1 MPYNK
6 PGVILTPTGNL
17 AVSTTSMILDLG
29 GKLTYLEVLD
39 GNIWVQPDG
48 DTAVADA
55 TNCFKRT
62 AGGYIMLCNSRIQV
76 ISDATGAH
84 IQLIPYGDQ

>member
-1 MPYNK
+1 MPSNK

-17 AVSTTSMILDLG
+17 AVTTTSQLLVLD
-29 GKLTYLEVLD
+29 GKRTYLEVLD
-39 GNIWVQPDG
+39 GNVWIQPDG
-48 DTAVADA
+48 DTAVANA
-55 TNCFKRT
+55 SNCFKRT
-62 AGGYIMLCNSRIQV
+62 AGGYVMMCNSRIQV